1 LRNVIQANSV
11 LAKVARWD
19 PDKCWE
25 ATIGAIA
32 DLKAT
37 GNKVALLARGGIEPY
52 GKEVIYSARSL
63 GLSVKEA
70 YTRGTTIPDYLAAI
84 DRAGDADVIDIKFHC
99 PQELLQLIY
108 HASDAVLANS
118 RHEPFGLVGLE
129 TMAAGGVAFTGGTG
143 EDYAMPFYNSIV
155 LESSDA
161 QEIEDSV
168 TYLEEHPAEAAMI
181 RQNAKDTAR
190 YFTWERVIR
199 LLVRK
204 IEAEAR
210 AQGLIEPSK
219 LPDVMLDVEQRF
231 ENELVAVGGK

>member
-1 LRNVIQANSV
+1 
-11 LAKVARWD
+11 
-19 PDKCWE
+19 
-25 ATIGAIA
+25 
-32 DLKAT
+32 
-37 GNKVALLARGGIEPY
+37 
-52 GKEVIYSARSL
+52 
-63 GLSVKEA
+63 
-70 YTRGTTIPDYLAAI
+70 
-84 DRAGDADVIDIKFHC
+84 
-99 PQELLQLIY
+99 
-108 HASDAVLANS
+108 
-118 RHEPFGLVGLE
+118 
-129 TMAAGGVAFTGGTG
+129 
-143 EDYAMPFYNSIV
+143 MPFYNSIV